1 MKKELFDDKIR
12 EDEPPIESDLAED
25 EGALH
30 NSSSKLFENNSNKE
44 LIELNINF
52 WVKPHILP
60 GFFTEIVPKYVG
72 GWLETAAASYGLS
85 LFCGLFLSSLF
96 ENTVASIIIYVIFY
110 SPIALPPAFCIL
122 LPIIRLLLF
131 LFNYVYNYFIVPL
144 INMTV
149 TVFYYA
155 VLVPACNLYK
165 KCKGKKN

>member
-30 NSSSKLFENNSNKE
+30 NSSSKLFKKNSNKE

-52 WVKPHILP
+52 WVKSHILP
-60 GFFTEIVPKYVG
+60 GFFTNIVPEYAG

-85 LFCGLFLSSLF
+85 LLCGLFLSSLF
-96 ENTVASIIIYVIFY
+96 KGTVGPIIFYVIFY

-131 LFNYVYNYFIVPL
+131 VFNYVYNYFIVPL

-165 KCKGKKN
+165 KWKEKKN

>member
-30 NSSSKLFENNSNKE
+30 NSSSKLFKKNSNKE

-60 GFFTEIVPKYVG
+60 GFFTEIVDEYAY
-72 GWLETAAASYGLS
+72 GWFKTAGISYLCS
-85 LFCGLFLSSLF
+85 IFFLFLFAKS
-96 ENTVASIIIYVIFY
+96 TVASIIIYVIFY

-165 KCKGKKN
+165 KWKGKKN